1 MSPDGFGGD
10 WVFRCVVCR
19 VCVPLLMCTCLI
31 DGKLMVDD
39 TCCLTVRLCDG
50 QKQNLMDSDWGRQLI
65 PELGTRHTRHSWDT
79 HTLSRLVCLL
89 DSSIPSPVCLQD
101 VCGTISMLHFHL
113 RQQASLMTLYLRPS
127 PQSFPLQ
134 SCRGQPLINR
144 ECSPSCCF
152 SAPFL
157 WGTRKCYRYK
167 HLSSS
172 PPSSPV
178 RLPVEGG
185 DVRRLVWSTTDS
197 SPTQQSPRQSLGREG
212 WWQGTRLDM
221 SQREWVASCYWSCLS
236 GAHRSAQGTYS
247 VLDLR
252 VKTFNTLTNSGCF
265 S

>member
-1 MSPDGFGGD
+1 MRRLSGVCSSSHVYMPYWWKTDGRWHLLFDCQAVWRTETEPDGLWLRQTVDPWARDTTHTSQLGHTHTVQAGLSAWLLHSFTCMSTRCVWHHFHASLSPLSTSITHDTLPETIPTKFSSPVLQGSAFNQP
-10 WVFRCVVCR
+10 WVFPV
-19 VCVPLLMCTCLI
+19 LL
-31 DGKLMVDD
+31 
-39 TCCLTVRLCDG
+39 
-50 QKQNLMDSDWGRQLI
+50 
-65 PELGTRHTRHSWDT
+65 
-79 HTLSRLVCLL
+79 LL
-89 DSSIPSPVCLQD
+89 
-101 VCGTISMLHFHL
+101 
-113 RQQASLMTLYLRPS
+113 R
-127 PQSFPLQ
+127 SF
-134 SCRGQPLINR
+134 SVGDKKM
-144 ECSPSCCF
+144 F
-152 SAPFL
+152 
-157 WGTRKCYRYK
+157 RYK